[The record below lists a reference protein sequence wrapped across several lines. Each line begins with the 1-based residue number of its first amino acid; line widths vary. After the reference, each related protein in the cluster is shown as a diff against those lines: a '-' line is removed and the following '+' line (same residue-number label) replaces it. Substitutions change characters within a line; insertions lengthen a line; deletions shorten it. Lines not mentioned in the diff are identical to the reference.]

1 MKSSVRGEDLMPQR
15 DVYPNP
21 SSRSRNELPYLVDVQ
36 SELLSAL
43 GTRFVVPLSRQ
54 VQVPTGL
61 PRRMTP
67 LFDVQNETLRLV
79 PQEGGAIAAVVLRQP
94 VVSLR
99 PQSRLISDALDA
111 VVSGV

>member
-43 GTRFVVPLSRQ
+43 GTCFVVPLS
-54 VQVPTGL
+54 
-61 PRRMTP
+61 RRMTP

-99 PQSRLISDALDA
+99 SQSRLISDALDA

>member
-1 MKSSVRGEDLMPQR
+1 MAQW

-21 SSRSRNELPYLVDVQ
+21 SPRSRDELPYLVDVQ
-36 SELLSAL
+36 SELLAEL

-54 VQVPTGL
+54 AQVPTGL

-67 LFDVQNETLRLV
+67 LFEVQNETLRLV
-79 PQEGGAIAAVVLRQP
+79 PQEAGAIAAAVLRRP

-99 PQSRLISDALDA
+99 TQSHLIIDALDA